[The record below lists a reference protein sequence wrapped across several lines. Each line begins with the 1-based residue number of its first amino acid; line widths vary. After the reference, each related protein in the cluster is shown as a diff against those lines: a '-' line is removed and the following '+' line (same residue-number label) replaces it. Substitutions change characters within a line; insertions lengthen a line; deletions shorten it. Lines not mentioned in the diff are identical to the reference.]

1 MNTMNGS
8 GIPWYLHSFKKI
20 GFILTANAENLTR
33 ARDGWASCE
42 QSSGAPGRK
51 VGGSVSNRKMVLSW
65 AAGRGET
72 CAVRWAGRPRYGR
85 VKPLGSGIDGGF
97 ERFDGTPFGP
107 LKRTAR

>member
-1 MNTMNGS
+1 M
-8 GIPWYLHSFKKI
+8 
-20 GFILTANAENLTR
+20 
-33 ARDGWASCE
+33 
-42 QSSGAPGRK
+42 
-51 VGGSVSNRKMVLSW
+51 LSW